1 MSLARK
7 QNARWSR
14 AHSSLWLCGSVAN
27 LSLSL
32 ASIVLVAACPKPSD
46 GDPQIAVTPGAA
58 GRISLVGSRAGKT
71 TVGQPSGRA
80 RAHTMD
86 ASPASRLGGPNA
98 TGKTGDWV
106 LENDEVVFVIDA
118 LGGGGGFAESG
129 GNLIDAA
136 DAKLRKDELGQV
148 FTYFGVFPRQAVY
161 GSMTGREEADGTAVV
176 EVKGKEL
183 WEPAIEVT
191 TEYRLSGSDR
201 ALLLRSTLKNTGTQA
216 LVVPGLG
223 DAIVWGATEKVAPG
237 KSVGFKGTSKGPYIG
252 GVGRA
257 TSYAITSTEGE
268 ISAISGTAW
277 TDTEQRKNV
286 PLPAGQSVTYERVFA
301 VGERGDVASIV
312 SELTKASGGDLGVVS
327 IKIVDEQGR
336 PASVS
341 ADAKLVVSTP
351 PADGKNGEDVMS
363 IVAGKGGDTIEGE
376 LPPGKWLL
384 SYAPSAGRRALPS
397 GHESRVG
404 LEVKKGTMAKGTIAV
419 TDVATLTV
427 GCSEKRPSDAVEPL
441 PCKVTLEGALG
452 TTTPELGPAHVATVA
467 RNQIFAVTGPTTLQ
481 VPPGKYR
488 LTFSRG
494 PEYAIETADISLG
507 IAGAPSTLAVQKLL
521 YRVVDTAGY
530 VSTDFHQ
537 HTSASADSGV
547 ASQDRVLGNVAEA
560 VEVAVVSEHN
570 VVADFTS
577 IAKDL
582 GLTKYVVHV
591 PGDEVT
597 TDSNKQPW
605 GHVNVFPLEP
615 DPSKPRAGAPPV
627 RDKSPLDLF
636 KDVRALAGPMRVIQV
651 NHPRSGSNGYFDLLG
666 FDPKTA
672 TATNPGY
679 AGDFDALEIWNGRNV
694 EARAKVIDD
703 FFALLRA
710 GRPVTAIADTD
721 THGIVGHEAGL
732 PRTYVRVAKDSEL
745 ESWDAQRTGDLVT
758 SVRDRRDVVLT
769 NGPFLQVSAN
779 GAGIGGV
786 ARGGNV
792 AVKVHVTSAA
802 FAAIEKVEIR
812 FAGAAK
818 TAGPATVSVT
828 PKKNAL
834 GALEADVTFDV
845 RAPTDD
851 AFIVIASGTKP
862 MRPMFG
868 GEDREITPWAMTG
881 AIWIDANGDGKS
893 LARMPPPK

>member
-1 MSLARK
+1 MRRCL
-7 QNARWSR
+7 
-14 AHSSLWLCGSVAN
+14 LPLVVA
-27 LSLSL
+27 LL
-32 ASIVLVAACPKPSD
+32 AACPKPTD

-58 GRISLVGSRAGKT
+58 SRISLVGSRAGKT
-71 TVGQPSGRA
+71 VAQPSATPRA

-106 LENDEVVFVIDA
+106 LENDEVVFVVDA

-136 DAKLRKDELGQV
+136 DAKLRKDELGQL

-161 GSMTGREEADGTAVV
+161 ETMTGRDEADGTAVV

-191 TEYRLSGSDR
+191 TQYRLTGADR
-201 ALLLRSTLKNTGTQA
+201 ALLMRTTLKNTSSQA

-223 DAIVWGATEKVAPG
+223 DAIVWGGTEKVAPG
-237 KSVGFKGTSKGPYIG
+237 KGVGFKGTSTGPYIG
-252 GVGRA
+252 GVGRF

-268 ISAISGTAW
+268 ISAVSGTAW

-286 PLPAGQSVTYERVFA
+286 ALPAGQSVTYERVFA

-312 SELTKASGGDLGVVS
+312 TELTKASGGELGGVS
-327 IKIVDEQGR
+327 IKLVDAQGR
-336 PASVS
+336 PAEVS
-341 ADAKLVVSTP
+341 ADAKLVMSAP
-351 PADGKNGEDVMS
+351 PVDGKKGEDVMN
-363 IVAGKGGDTIEGE
+363 IVAGKGGDTIEAE

-397 GHESRVG
+397 GDKSRVG
-404 LEVKKGTMAKGTIAV
+404 LVVTKGAIAKGTLAV

-427 GCSEKRPSDAVEPL
+427 GCSEKDTSASGQVRPL
-441 PCKVTLEGALG
+441 PCKVTLEGIEG

-467 RNQIFAVTGPTTLQ
+467 RNQIFAITSPSTLR

-494 PEYAIETADISLG
+494 PEYAIETADVSLG
-507 IAGAPSTLAVQKLL
+507 IGGAPSTLAVQKTLV
-521 YRVVDTAGY
+521 RVVDTTGY

-547 ASQDRVLGNVAEA
+547 AAQDRVLGNVAEA
-560 VEVAVVSEHN
+560 VEVAVTSEHN
-570 VVADFTS
+570 VVSDFSS

-591 PGDEVT
+591 SGDEVT
-597 TDSNKQPW
+597 TDSNKKPW

-627 RDKSPLDLF
+627 RDRSPLDLF
-636 KDVRALAGPMRVIQV
+636 KDVRALAGPPRVIQV

-672 TATNPGY
+672 TASNPGY
-679 AGDFDALEIWNGRNV
+679 ASDFDALEIWNGRNV
-694 EARAKVIDD
+694 EARGKVLDD
-703 FFALLRA
+703 FFALLRV
-710 GRPVTAIADTD
+710 GRPVTAIGDTD

-732 PRTYVRVAKDSEL
+732 PRTYVRVTKDDAL
-745 ESWDAQRTGDLVT
+745 ESWDATRTNDLVT

-786 ARGGNV
+786 ARGSAV
-792 AVKVHVTSAA
+792 TVKVHVTSAP
-802 FAAIEKVEIR
+802 FAAIEKLEIR

-818 TAGPATVSVT
+818 TAGPSNVTVT

-834 GALEADVTFDV
+834 GALEADATFDV
-845 RAPTDD
+845 RASADD
-851 AFIVIASGTKP
+851 AFVVIASGSKP

-881 AIWIDANGDGKS
+881 AIWIDADGDGKS
-893 LARMPPPK
+893 LGRIAPRK